1 MPKDTTPPNQ
11 QDKVD
16 PDAME
21 RARAEDKARSNSQK
35 GKPAQDDNTLESI
48 GKAVSAPVLGA
59 ADEDP
64 DDPSKD

>member
-1 MPKDTTPPNQ
+1 MPKDTTPPNLE
-11 QDKVD
+11 DKVD

-21 RARAEDKARSNSQK
+21 RARAEEAARSRTRKRKESH
-35 GKPAQDDNTLESI
+35 DNTLESI

-64 DDPSKD
+64 DDPAKP

>member
-1 MPKDTTPPNQ
+1 MPKDTTPPNLE
-11 QDKVD
+11 DKVD

-21 RARAEDKARSNSQK
+21 RARADEAAKSKPRKRKA
-35 GKPAQDDNTLESI
+35 PDDNALESI

-64 DDPSKD
+64 DDPSKP